1 MNKKYFY
8 EEMGA
13 EIDEAVDYFYSE
25 MLSNLEEADMGEVFD
40 KFDN

>member
-1 MNKKYFY
+1 MNKNFD

-13 EIDEAVDYFYSE
+13 EIDEAVDYFYTE
-25 MLSNLEEADMGEVFD
+25 MLSNLEEVDEGEVFD